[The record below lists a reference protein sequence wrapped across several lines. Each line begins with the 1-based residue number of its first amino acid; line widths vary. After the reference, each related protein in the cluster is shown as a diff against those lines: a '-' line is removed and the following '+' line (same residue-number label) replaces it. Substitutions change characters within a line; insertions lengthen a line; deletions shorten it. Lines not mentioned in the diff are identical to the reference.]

1 MTVDVLAHS
10 GGIIMFERHRLPEDP
25 PALDQH
31 IAVSQHVG
39 KIQKIIAKLSQ
50 ELELLPV
57 VLSQDGE
64 PVAFAGL
71 PGAANAEHIAKV
83 ADRIWQEGAQRQAR
97 ELVRFEEETINGADE
112 RTNVMIYS
120 THVAGGI
127 VLTVGWNISIS
138 LTQIR
143 AEVSDV
149 KLELLDILGV
159 GEE

>member
-1 MTVDVLAHS
+1 MTVEVLVHLRD
-10 GGIIMFERHRLPEDP
+10 IKMFERHRLPEGP

-31 IAVSQHVG
+31 VSVSQHVG
-39 KIQKIIAKLSQ
+39 KIQKIIARLSQ
-50 ELELLPV
+50 ELESLPV

-64 PVAFAGL
+64 PIAFAGL

-83 ADRIWQEGAQRQAR
+83 VDRIWQEGAQRQAR
-97 ELVRFEEETINGADE
+97 ELVRFEEETIDGADE

-127 VLTVGWNISIS
+127 VLSVGWNITIS

-143 AEVSDV
+143 AEVSDM
-149 KLELLDILGV
+149 KSELRDILGV
-159 GEE
+159 EQE